1 MSGSS
6 VLCGTTGAM
15 GSLVAGVSLRVGA
28 VDRVVAARGVTGVV
42 RERVLSEVSRSW
54 LVSAVLAVLAAV
66 LVVGVVRDG
75 ATLD

>member
-1 MSGSS
+1 
-6 VLCGTTGAM
+6 M